1 MRTHLDLTT
10 VEVVAGLKQDWT
22 ADIAAY
28 DEVHGQILK
37 MADMLSVGIVKQFPS
52 KFKKP

>member
-1 MRTHLDLTT
+1 MTR
-10 VEVVAGLKQDWT
+10 K
-22 ADIAAY
+22 AAMIG

-37 MADMLSVGIVKQFPS
+37 MADMLSAGIVKQFPG

>member
-1 MRTHLDLTT
+1 VTLARNW
-10 VEVVAGLKQDWT
+10 K

-37 MADMLSVGIVKQFPS
+37 MADMLSDGIAK
-52 KFKKP
+52 